1 MEPPKWSIGH
11 DVMEMVTI
19 SSVILSDNN
28 DDDKEQKD
36 DDDDDDDDGY
46 LLSPSYML
54 DTEL

>member
-1 MEPPKWSIGH
+1 MEPAKWYIGH

-36 DDDDDDDDGY
+36 DDDDDGR

>member
-1 MEPPKWSIGH
+1 MEPAKWYIGH

-36 DDDDDDDDGY
+36 DDDDDDDGC

>member
-1 MEPPKWSIGH
+1 MEPAKWYIGH

-36 DDDDDDDDGY
+36 DDDDGR